1 MDDNFKHLASTRT
14 DDELNE
20 RVNSREKYL
29 PETVE
34 ASVEELQ
41 HRGHSFTE
49 EELEVISEDI
59 QARREQA
66 NAWTGFDNLFNNTE
80 KIKQVADPDAP
91 AFYTKRAIYI
101 FSIVFSVLF
110 GSILL
115 AINVSKTPKRVNAI
129 FVVLYGLAFTI
140 AEVMLAE
147 RIHLNTGF
155 AIIGGIIGSYPLNYF
170 FWRSYLGN
178 SSLYRAKSIWIP
190 LIVGIVISA
199 FFVILALQNFN

>member
-1 MDDNFKHLASTRT
+1 
-14 DDELNE
+14 
-20 RVNSREKYL
+20 
-29 PETVE
+29 
-34 ASVEELQ
+34 
-41 HRGHSFTE
+41 
-49 EELEVISEDI
+49 
-59 QARREQA
+59 
-66 NAWTGFDNLFNNTE
+66 
-80 KIKQVADPDAP
+80 
-91 AFYTKRAIYI
+91 
-101 FSIVFSVLF
+101 
-110 GSILL
+110 
-115 AINVSKTPKRVNAI
+115 
-129 FVVLYGLAFTI
+129 LAFTI